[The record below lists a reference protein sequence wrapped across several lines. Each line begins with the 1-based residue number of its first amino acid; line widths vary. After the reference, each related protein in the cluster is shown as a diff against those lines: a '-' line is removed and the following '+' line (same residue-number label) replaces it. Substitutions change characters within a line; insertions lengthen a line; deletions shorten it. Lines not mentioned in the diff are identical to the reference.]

1 MLSYIQVFCKHIVI
15 VKIILNEKSIKGL
28 VLPIIMTSILKDT
41 SPLSLPDTRIFLCKN
56 WFLMKTPS

>member
-1 MLSYIQVFCKHIVI
+1 M
-15 VKIILNEKSIKGL
+15 KIILNEKSIKGL
-28 VLPIIMTSILKDT
+28 VLPIIMTSLLKDT